1 MTSCL
6 VSRVRHSELATLI
19 RNGWCASML
28 LIRSQSNDVRPVIHS
43 PSTSPPPVPPPA
55 PKPCRTNVTWDVMA
69 GRGLKPKEQ
78 PKATRDVQS
87 LQAALLE
94 SALGH
99 VPTLG
104 WSNSAMHQAALDN
117 DLSPAAAG
125 LLGDAPSDLVKAF
138 LARCNFELE
147 EALLEEGPQLELCP
161 LHARIVAALRQRI
174 EMIVPYKAS
183 WAGALA
189 TLGSPVAAME
199 LYMDAAGI
207 IWRAVGDE
215 SEDLTWLAHRTVL
228 SGVLASSELYLLTD
242 NSPGHED
249 TWAAVDRAVGE
260 ALKLLGSSD
269 AVGGALGGLRDKAYA
284 TILDVMASRRG

>member
-1 MTSCL
+1 MIVCGGSDHGGGGRTCKRLLCAHPAPRARIGRGRPRPLLDELRVCTDNILLHQAILHEISSIYRHNLDHKLESRLPLVGAAMTSCL

-99 VPTLG
+99 V
-104 WSNSAMHQAALDN
+104 
-117 DLSPAAAG
+117 
-125 LLGDAPSDLVKAF
+125 V
-138 LARCNFELE
+138 
-147 EALLEEGPQLELCP
+147 
-161 LHARIVAALRQRI
+161 
-174 EMIVPYKAS
+174 
-183 WAGALA
+183 
-189 TLGSPVAAME
+189 
-199 LYMDAAGI
+199 
-207 IWRAVGDE
+207 
-215 SEDLTWLAHRTVL
+215 
-228 SGVLASSELYLLTD
+228 
-242 NSPGHED
+242 
-249 TWAAVDRAVGE
+249 
-260 ALKLLGSSD
+260 
-269 AVGGALGGLRDKAYA
+269 
-284 TILDVMASRRG
+284 RRRR